1 MVLFGPHATDAAPLT
16 IDLSQ
21 FSCRAPVNATNIK
34 CNACGASASPLEI
47 EVVGTADL
55 PIEIIDVISWIR
67 CPTCGPQKQTAPSK
81 LAQKD
86 TIDYIGS
93 LPAAHS

>member
-1 MVLFGPHATDAAPLT
+1 
-16 IDLSQ
+16 
-21 FSCRAPVNATNIK
+21 VNATNIK

-55 PIEIIDVISWIR
+55 PSEIVDVISWIR
-67 CPTCGPQKQTAPSK
+67 CPKCGPRKQTASSK

-86 TIDYIGS
+86 TVDYIGR
-93 LPAAHS
+93 LPAAHF